1 MNRQITLTRNFDI
14 GFVPPTPSTKYF
26 NHIGLKESG
35 SKLIAQASR
44 YGFPIGYAQEQNG
57 KLIQNIFPLKT
68 TETLQ
73 ISTSSKTELGL
84 HTEAAFHP
92 YKPSAVLLLCL
103 RGDPKAVTTYAYVD
117 DIVKHLSE
125 PTIKDLSQ
133 PWYLTSI
140 DESFRQN
147 GEPDLEI
154 PCSIL
159 REKVIQQNFSFE
171 LTYDEVLMK
180 PMNDQAEDALGHFKN
195 AVKKSMREIVLASGD
210 LLVLNNRT
218 TIHGRR
224 PFEAKYDGTDRWL
237 QRILAIDSAVPRQHK
252 VGHTIVTKFGA
263 KVKVR

>member
-103 RGDPKAVTTYAYVD
+103 RGD
-117 DIVKHLSE
+117 
-125 PTIKDLSQ
+125 Q
-133 PWYLTSI
+133 
-140 DESFRQN
+140 
-147 GEPDLEI
+147 
-154 PCSIL
+154 
-159 REKVIQQNFSFE
+159 
-171 LTYDEVLMK
+171 
-180 PMNDQAEDALGHFKN
+180 
-195 AVKKSMREIVLASGD
+195 
-210 LLVLNNRT
+210 
-218 TIHGRR
+218 R
-224 PFEAKYDGTDRWL
+224 P
-237 QRILAIDSAVPRQHK
+237 
-252 VGHTIVTKFGA
+252 
-263 KVKVR
+263 